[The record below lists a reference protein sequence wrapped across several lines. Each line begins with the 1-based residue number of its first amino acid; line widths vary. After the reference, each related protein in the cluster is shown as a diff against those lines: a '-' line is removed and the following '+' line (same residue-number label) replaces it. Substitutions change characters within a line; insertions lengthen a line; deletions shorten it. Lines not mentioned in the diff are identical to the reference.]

1 VLRVVFWINAV
12 AINLWNAD
20 NFERPVAGVV
30 VVALLGA
37 WTVVV
42 LRACADARR
51 RTPLL
56 LGLDLAV
63 AVAALVS
70 SPLLKGEGFQATVP
84 GFWVAGPLL
93 ACAVQYG
100 VRGGLLAGAV
110 LAGADL
116 LVREEIGQA
125 NYGNVFL
132 LLIGGPVVGYMAS
145 SLRRMAAERD
155 RAQRAAAAEAERVRL
170 GRAVHDGV
178 LQVLALVQRRGAEL
192 GGEGAELGRLAGE
205 QEAALRRLI
214 LAQDAVDPDGPAGTA
229 GSADLAAALAGLGSA
244 RVTVATPGTPV
255 ELAAHA
261 VAELVA
267 VVRACLDNVRVHVGP
282 EAPAWVL
289 LEAVGDRVEIS
300 VRDEGPGIP
309 AGRLDQAVAQG
320 RLGVSQSICGRVA
333 DLGGCAE
340 LSTGG
345 FGTEWEIVVPRGPR
359 VGA

>member
-1 VLRVVFWINAV
+1 MLRVVFWVNTVAV
-12 AINLWNAD
+12 NLWNAD
-20 NFERPVAGVV
+20 NFQRPVAGVV
-30 VVALLGA
+30 VVVLLGA
-37 WTVVV
+37 WTAYV
-42 LRACADARR
+42 LHACADAAR
-51 RTPLL
+51 RTPVL

-93 ACAVQYG
+93 ALAVRYG

-110 LAGADL
+110 LAGTDL
-116 LVREEIGQA
+116 LVRAEVSQG

-132 LLIGGPVVGYMAS
+132 LLIGGPVVGYMAD

-155 RAQRAAAAEAERVRL
+155 RAQREAAAEAERVRL

-214 LAQDAVDPDGPAGTA
+214 QAQDAVGPEDRTGI
-229 GSADLAAALAGLGSA
+229 ADLTTALAALGSS
-244 RVTVATPGTPV
+244 RVSVATPGAPV

-261 VAELVA
+261 VEELVA
-267 VVRACLDNVRVHVGP
+267 VVRACLDNVRTHVGAD
-282 EAPAWVL
+282 APAWVL
-289 LEAVGDRVEIS
+289 LEDVGDRVAIS

-333 DLGGCAE
+333 DLGGSAE
-340 LSTGG
+340 LSTGA
-345 FGTEWEIVVPRGPR
+345 FGTEWEVVVPRGPR
-359 VGA
+359 VGP

>member
-1 VLRVVFWINAV
+1 MLRVVFWLNTV

-20 NFERPVAGVV
+20 NFQRPLAGAV
-30 VVALLGA
+30 VVALLGG
-37 WTVVV
+37 WTAYV
-42 LRACADARR
+42 LHACADVAR

-93 ACAVQYG
+93 ACAVRYG

-110 LAGADL
+110 LAGTDL
-116 LVREEIGQA
+116 LVRAEIGQG

-132 LLIGGPVVGYMAS
+132 LLIGGPVVGYLAD

-192 GGEGAELGRLAGE
+192 GGDGAELGRLAGE
-205 QEAALRRLI
+205 QEAVLRRLI
-214 LAQDAVDPDGPAGTA
+214 RAQDAVDPEAPARAA
-229 GSADLAAALAGLGSA
+229 GSADLAAALAALGSA
-244 RVTVATPGTPV
+244 RVSVATPGTPV

-261 VAELVA
+261 VEELVA

-282 EAPAWVL
+282 DAPAWVL
-289 LEAVGDRVEIS
+289 LEAVGDKVEIS

-309 AGRLDQAVAQG
+309 EGRLDEAVAQG

-333 DLGGCAE
+333 DLGGSAG